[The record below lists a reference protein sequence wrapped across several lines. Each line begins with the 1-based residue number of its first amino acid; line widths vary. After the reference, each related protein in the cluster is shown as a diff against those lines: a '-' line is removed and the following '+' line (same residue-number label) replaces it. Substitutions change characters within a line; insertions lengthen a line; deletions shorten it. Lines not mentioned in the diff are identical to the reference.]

1 MDPSTK
7 TLILDV
13 AERLFAEQGFAATSM
28 RAITAA
34 AGVNLAAVNYHF
46 GSKEALLVAVFDR
59 RLMPVNQR
67 RMELLATIVATA
79 ARESRAPALEAI
91 LDALFRPAL
100 DLLRQPGGHSCVRLF
115 ARAHL
120 EAEAEALEALM
131 LERFCEVRDRFMPA
145 LCEALPQFDRH
156 AIAWRIHL
164 AIGAFAHTMQSTL
177 RLGWLTQDS
186 PTPPD
191 LETTLARLIA
201 FCAAGMRT
209 AEGEVSR

>member
-1 MDPSTK
+1 MDLSTK

-67 RMELLATIVATA
+67 RMDLLTTVLATAE
-79 ARESRAPALEAI
+79 RESRAPTIEAI

-100 DLLRQPGGHSCVRLF
+100 DLLREPGGHSCVRLF

-120 EAEAEALEALM
+120 EAEAEALEALL

-145 LCEALPQFDRH
+145 LCRALPEFDGSS
-156 AIAWRIHL
+156 IAWRIHL

-177 RLGWLTQDS
+177 RLSWLTQGD

-191 LETTLARLIA
+191 LDTTLARLIA
-201 FCAAGMRT
+201 FCAAGMRAGPT
-209 AEGEVSR
+209 EATQ